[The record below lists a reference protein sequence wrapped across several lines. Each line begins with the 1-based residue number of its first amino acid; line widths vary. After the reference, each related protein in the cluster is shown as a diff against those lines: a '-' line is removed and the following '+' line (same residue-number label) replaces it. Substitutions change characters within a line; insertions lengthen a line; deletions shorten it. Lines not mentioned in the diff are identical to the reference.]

1 MDDRARWVMVTTW
14 TTTPP
19 TSPPS
24 SRISICARRFTWAS
38 RPGGGEAAHYAA
50 RQGDGRA
57 AKVVLIGAVPPIMR
71 KTPANPGGLP
81 IEVFDG
87 GDRT

>member
-1 MDDRARWVMVTTW
+1 MVTTW
-14 TTTPP
+14 TTTP
-19 TSPPS
+19 PPS